1 MSNLKTD
8 PILTCEESLAFEK
21 KYFDGDEDL
30 EWQAMN
36 KAGEGVGDALL
47 RDMRELRTIPHRP
60 RVLALVGKGHNG
72 GDALIATKRFLRTI
86 PTARAVILPL
96 ANWEIADL

>member
-36 KAGEGVGDALL
+36 KAGEGVG
-47 RDMRELRTIPHRP
+47 MPC
-60 RVLALVGKGHNG
+60 
-72 GDALIATKRFLRTI
+72 F
-86 PTARAVILPL
+86 
-96 ANWEIADL
+96 EICVNCEQSHIVQEY